1 MHGRAGDIDSRLVPK
16 GASDDMAKF
25 YAVKKGYNPGVYTT
39 WFDCEKEINGFSRA
53 VFKAFPTLTEAEAFL
68 EGDSLEVKSKS
79 SVAQDEGSVP
89 YIYVD
94 GSFSSDLNQYG
105 WAYVVVVNGR
115 VVYKKFGTGSNKRY
129 LSSHQV
135 GGEVVAVLQALGYAI
150 RKEYKKVNICYD
162 YSGIEKWATG
172 NWKANSAIAR
182 AYVHLLQDK
191 RERVEFSFEKIKA
204 HSGNQ
209 YNDLAD
215 QLSKR
220 GANQWRR
227 TKI

>member
-1 MHGRAGDIDSRLVPK
+1 
-16 GASDDMAKF
+16 MAKF
-25 YAVKKGYNPGVYTT
+25 YAVKKGYNPGVYPT
-39 WFDCEKEINGFSRA
+39 WTDCEKEINGFSRA

-68 EGDSLEVKSKS
+68 EGDSQKAKSKT
-79 SVAQDEGSVP
+79 SVVQDGALVP
-89 YIYVD
+89 SIYVD
-94 GSFSSDLNQYG
+94 GSFSRDLNHYG
-105 WAYVVVVNGR
+105 WGYVVVEDGKI
-115 VVYKKFGTGSNKRY
+115 VYQKFGTGSNKKY
-129 LSSHQV
+129 LSSQQV

-150 RKEYKKVNICYD
+150 RKGYKKVNICYD

-172 NWKANSAIAR
+172 SWKANSAIAR
-182 AYVHLLQDK
+182 AYVYHLQDK

-209 YNDLAD
+209 YNNLAD